1 MVRDANNCD
10 IETNL
15 AGIADY
21 AEVPVI
27 ILIDWDDDKVLL
39 EDIDLPRPSF
49 HSIMS
54 KISR

>member
-1 MVRDANNCD
+1 MVREDNDCD
-10 IETNL
+10 IDTNL
-15 AGIADY
+15 SGIADN

-27 ILIDWDDDKVLL
+27 ILIDWDDDKILL
-39 EDIDLPRPSF
+39 EDIDLPSPPF

>member
-1 MVRDANNCD
+1 MVRDANNYD
-10 IETNL
+10 IDTNL

-39 EDIDLPRPSF
+39 EDIDLPRPPF

>member
-10 IETNL
+10 IDTNL

-27 ILIDWDDDKVLL
+27 ILVDWNNDKILL
-39 EDIDLPRPSF
+39 KDIDLPGPSF

>member
-1 MVRDANNCD
+1 MVREDNDCD
-10 IETNL
+10 IDTNL
-15 AGIADY
+15 SGIADN

-27 ILIDWDDDKVLL
+27 ILIDWDDDKILL
-39 EDIDLPRPSF
+39 EDIDLPSPSF

>member
-1 MVRDANNCD
+1 MVREDNDCD

-15 AGIADY
+15 AGIADN

-27 ILIDWDDDKVLL
+27 ILIDWDDDKILL
-39 EDIDLPRPSF
+39 EDIDLPGPPF

>member
-10 IETNL
+10 IDTNL
-15 AGIADY
+15 SGIADN

-27 ILIDWDDDKVLL
+27 ILIDWDDDKILL

-49 HSIMS
+49 HSIMP
-54 KISR
+54 II

>member
-1 MVRDANNCD
+1 MVRGANNCD
-10 IETNL
+10 VETNL

-39 EDIDLPRPSF
+39 KDVDLPRPSF
-49 HSIMS
+49 HSIMPI
-54 KISR
+54 ISR